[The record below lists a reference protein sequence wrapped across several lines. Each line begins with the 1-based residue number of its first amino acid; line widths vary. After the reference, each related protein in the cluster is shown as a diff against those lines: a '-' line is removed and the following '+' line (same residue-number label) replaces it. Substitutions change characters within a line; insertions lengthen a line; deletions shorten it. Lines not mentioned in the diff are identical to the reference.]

1 MIARAAAALVLLT
14 VPAFAAQWKVRTGGT
29 EACISQEITEK
40 IGKLRA
46 EGDAE
51 AAVKLL
57 TPLVLFGQCLMLERG
72 EAVSGEVVPNGW
84 PMAWGSKWVSVRR
97 KGNPADYIVAKD
109 KLEAQ

>member
-1 MIARAAAALVLLT
+1 MIRYAAALILLT
-14 VPAFAAQWKVRTGGT
+14 LPASAGQWIVRSGGT
-29 EACISQEITEK
+29 EACVSQELTEK

-46 EGDAE
+46 EGDTE

-72 EAVSGEVVPNGW
+72 EALSGDVVPNGW

-97 KGNPADYIVAKD
+97 KGNPSDYIVAKD
-109 KLEAQ
+109 RLEQR